1 MAPRKRKVVVATANT
16 AETVKFSTV
25 VIQTVLSAQQSETT
39 HAKLVKQLKKLY
51 TSVQHD
57 SFMKSFIQVIKRQM
71 EHDET
76 NSYANHVLKFSAKF
90 VADSE
95 YSGQAVTHPIMA
107 SMFDWLLT
115 TISNIQRIRFRIC
128 QLVNLILNALG
139 TDAALDDTICDKI
152 LRYMLERIRDTSQH
166 VRVQAVLA
174 LQRLQDPSS
183 PEDPVV
189 RAYVYHLDKDPS
201 PKVRQAIISS
211 LGRNYRLIP
220 YILERLWDAD
230 ERVRRHTY
238 MQMSSY
244 PVRQYKIEQR
254 LKFLEQGLNDH
265 SQAVRDV
272 MRNVMIPQ
280 WIESYQRDYVAFVEA
295 LKLDSDEKEMDRFR
309 KAAKTVL
316 MEIFNKKGVKEMASL
331 LNFEGEKKTVPLEEL
346 TIERLI
352 CWQTMLEYLQKTDS
366 DDLEGYMVELSKFC
380 EYLKGFVANPNAS
393 AFMKTANSSTSVNT
407 QISSPGQPETMD
419 KLHQLYVQCSLQI
432 LLEIVLMFDFC
443 DEFGREN
450 LKQVLSDIIRNENL
464 FEVNV
469 RLIMETFEKLI
480 TDVETRLNFF
490 VELVS
495 SMVEPSRQDV
505 SNSSR
510 QLVDAYLEKHPEM
523 TTLKLQIS
531 SLRVKILELQEQESA
546 LSAQKDYAGAQLM
559 NEEVNLCNEQ
569 YANLVKPLV
578 HEMSLST
585 SSVDDDTSTITLQ
598 FRDSMLKPR
607 RVTQATVEKCLQ
619 ICFYLVNGPS
629 VRSLTPPVCNLYP
642 TFISRHVQSGQLS
655 TRNWALRT
663 ATAFSML
670 YDGLSKETFQLLYQQ
685 FLNTASSRLWKTA
698 FECVFELLDKNGFE
712 YFDLESEDVNKDDSR
727 TNKSSRQLFS
737 RHNTSYHDDST
748 SVSCNGNEFYK
759 MAVHFMDT
767 CNDNAICSAIIDG
780 FCRLILRGRCSSA
793 DIMSKLLLRYFN
805 PTTEPEMQQMLGI
818 FFQRLIAKRRQELM
832 QKALLNT
839 LFHVLEAPNESPLA
853 EVRPES
859 VIKFVVDSTR
869 PVFCNPGV
877 NPHNTIA
884 VTFLRVMRDNIT
896 LKDLLKL
903 LSKELLV
910 LDIKDDAILRS
921 DLANTAGEILNEPY
935 LDVKTIKNLTTFREM
950 MLGKIRETIT
960 FSSTRIQAPNGAADE
975 ERAETPVTEEND
987 EAPVED
993 EEEQEQEPTE
1003 DGERSEE
1010 RPLINK
1016 SILQEDSDTDLFA
1029 SPLKSTQGPASPTM
1043 SPARANDSVAPGPP
1057 DSGVR
1062 SLRRSLVPRSPI
1074 NELSDNGKFKV
1085 PDASTLLKIQA
1096 ASARLRVALGT
1107 SKTVPPKTAHTDDDF
1122 EIPATNDEQ
1131 SSDEHGFSSTSEDE
1145 LEIPETQQ
1153 SERQST
1159 DLSNV
1164 TVRRSTVPARTS
1176 ARKNRKT
1183 SSSNS
1188 SSLSSS
1194 DSEVVEASPN
1204 ATINRTNRS
1213 ARPLSI
1219 AAAKTLTERKL
1230 VAMPGTLPRATRH
1243 AARLDA
1249 INSKVMTRKSLSELS
1264 SPTRTTTKA
1273 TRQTNKTTTTSSP
1286 ARITR
1291 TSRWSKNNPESE
1303 TASPVASSK
1312 RVPTSNGSNTPT
1324 KTPTR
1329 TSSRTKAIENL
1340 AASQQSGSPTGSK
1353 RLREQ
1358 RSATTAKTIEQ
1369 SSIRLAIGRKASS
1382 GSSES
1387 SSGVSTSSPI
1397 RLKRAAVVLTPLSA
1411 VRRVEATGNNKDS
1424 ATVATSPRRPNRK
1437 ATRTDKRV
1445 VHSRAGPGERH
1456 GIFIA
1461 PYATCMQLH
1470 GFAASALIAL
1480 YLTSSPLSSLTCS
1493 SASSESSGISESIER
1508 CLSGGGRGRRRRWV

>member
-16 AETVKFSTV
+16 VETVKFSTV
-25 VIQTVLSAQQSETT
+25 VIQTVLSAQQNETT

-51 TSVQHD
+51 TTVQHD
-57 SFMKSFIQVIKRQM
+57 SFMKSFLQVIKRQM

-76 NSYANHVLKFSAKF
+76 NPYANLVLKFSAKF

-95 YSGQAVTHPIMA
+95 YSAQAVTHPIMA

-152 LRYMLERIRDTSQH
+152 LRYMLERIRDASQH

-220 YILERLWDAD
+220 YILDRLWDAD
-230 ERVRRHTY
+230 EKVRRHTY

-331 LNFEGEKKTVPLEEL
+331 LNFEGEKRTVPLEEL

-380 EYLKGFVANPNAS
+380 EYLKEFVANPNATTS
-393 AFMKTANSSTSVNT
+393 VKTATSSASVNT

-419 KLHQLYVQCSLQI
+419 KLHQLYVQYSLQI

-450 LKQVLSDIIRNENL
+450 LKQVLSDILRNENL
-464 FEVNV
+464 FEMNV
-469 RLIMETFEKLI
+469 RLIMEAFEKLI

-490 VELVS
+490 VELVN

-523 TTLKLQIS
+523 TTLMLQIT

-546 LSAQKDYAGAQLM
+546 LSEQKDYAGAQLM

-578 HEMSLST
+578 HEMSLS
-585 SSVDDDTSTITLQ
+585 SSSIDDNASTITLQ

-619 ICFYLVNGPS
+619 VCFYLVNGPS

-748 SVSCNGNEFYK
+748 TVSCNGNEFYK
-759 MAVHFMDT
+759 MSIHFMDT

-884 VTFLRVMRDNIT
+884 ITFLRVMRDNIT

-910 LDIKDDAILRS
+910 LDIKDDAVLRS
-921 DLANTAGEILNEPY
+921 DLANAVGEILNEPC
-935 LDVKTIKNLTTFREM
+935 LDVKTIKNLTTFRQT

-960 FSSTRIQAPNGAADE
+960 FSSTRIQVPNGAADE
-975 ERAETPVTEEND
+975 ESSERPVTEVND
-987 EAPVED
+987 DANEAPVD
-993 EEEQEQEPTE
+993 EEEQEQEMNE

-1029 SPLKSTQGPASPTM
+1029 SPLKSTHGPASPTM

-1074 NELSDNGKFKV
+1074 NEVSDNGKFKV

-1096 ASARLRVALGT
+1096 ASARFRVALGT
-1107 SKTVPPKTAHTDDDF
+1107 PKTVPSKVAQSEEDF
-1122 EIPATNDEQ
+1122 EIPSTNDEQ

-1153 SERQST
+1153 SESRMINLT
-1159 DLSNV
+1159 NV
-1164 TVRRSTVPARTS
+1164 TVRRSTLSTRTS
-1176 ARKNRKT
+1176 ARKNHKT

-1188 SSLSSS
+1188 SSSSSS
-1194 DSEVVEASPN
+1194 DCEAVEASPN

-1213 ARPLSI
+1213 ARPLHK
-1219 AAAKTLTERKL
+1219 AATKALTERNL
-1230 VAMPGTLPRATRH
+1230 VPMPGTLPRATRH
-1243 AARLDA
+1243 AARLDT
-1249 INSKVMTRKSLSELS
+1249 INRKVMTRKSLSELGS
-1264 SPTRTTTKA
+1264 SPTRTSTKVTRHTSRTITT
-1273 TRQTNKTTTTSSP
+1273 NSP
-1286 ARITR
+1286 TGITR
-1291 TSRWSKNNPESE
+1291 PSRQSKNNTEPEP
-1303 TASPVASSK
+1303 ASPIASSK
-1312 RVPTSNGSNTPT
+1312 RVPTGTGSNTPT
-1324 KTPTR
+1324 KTR
-1329 TSSRTKAIENL
+1329 TSSRTKAIESL
-1340 AASQQSGSPTGSK
+1340 TAGQQSGSPTGSK

-1358 RSATTAKTIEQ
+1358 RSAVTAKTTEQ
-1369 SSIRLAIGRKASS
+1369 SPLRLTINRKASS
-1382 GSSES
+1382 GSAES

-1411 VRRVEATGNNKDS
+1411 VRRSQQADGDKAS
-1424 ATVATSPRRPNRK
+1424 ATVGTSPRRPNRK
-1437 ATRTDKRV
+1437 ATRTDKR
-1445 VHSRAGPGERH
+1445 
-1456 GIFIA
+1456 
-1461 PYATCMQLH
+1461 
-1470 GFAASALIAL
+1470 
-1480 YLTSSPLSSLTCS
+1480 
-1493 SASSESSGISESIER
+1493 
-1508 CLSGGGRGRRRRWV
+1508 